1 MKKLVFAVSLAAAA
15 TLGAFSGT
23 DSAYAAAC
31 GPRLCPDIYAP
42 VICSN
47 GKTYPNQCYANRV
60 CATGCVSTGV
70 F

>member
-1 MKKLVFAVSLAAAA
+1 MKKVAFAAVLAVA
-15 TLGAFSGT
+15 TALGAFSTT
-23 DSAYAAAC
+23 DTADAASC

-42 VICSN
+42 VVCSN

-70 F
+70 I